1 MTPAQLPPSGTSA
14 AADPQTRLAFGFVT
28 TLFFIWGAVTS
39 VNDVMIPAVKS
50 VFALSDTEAFL
61 TQFAF
66 FLAYG
71 VVSLPAAAL
80 AGRLGSA
87 RAIVTALGVMILGC
101 LLMPLA
107 TTLRAYPIV
116 LVALFVIASGIT
128 LLQVSANPL
137 SAALGL
143 KSRTHFRLVFSQAFN
158 SVGTVVGPFLAAHT
172 LLQGGLFAGGTPTP
186 DKIADS
192 LHRIDIAYEVIAV
205 IVLALAVLLF
215 RVRRLLDASA
225 SADTRLAGGTLSAFG
240 SRWALLGAAA
250 IFLYVGAEVAI
261 GSAMTN
267 FLEQPDIMGVAPV
280 VAGSLVSLYWL
291 GALVG
296 RFVGSAALTRL
307 PAGMLLAGAALAA
320 ALACLVVVGIS
331 GPAAG
336 IVALA
341 IGLSNAIMFPV
352 IFTLTLER
360 STASTPA
367 TVGLLCTAVVGGAV
381 VPLVFAHV
389 ADASSRSAA
398 FVVPLV
404 CYLLIAGFALAARRA
419 PLAGRDATEAPTLA
433 H

>member
-1 MTPAQLPPSGTSA
+1 VTATAAGTPTE
-14 AADPQTRLAFGFVT
+14 PQTKLAFGFVT

-87 RAIVTALGVMILGC
+87 RTIVTALGVMILGC
-101 LLMPLA
+101 LLMPVA
-107 TTLRAYPIV
+107 TTLHAYPVV

-137 SAALGL
+137 SASLGPA
-143 KSRTHFRLVFSQAFN
+143 SRTHFRLVFSQAFN

-172 LLQGGLFAGGTPTP
+172 LLQGGLFDGGTPTP
-186 DKIADS
+186 AKIASS
-192 LHRIDIAYEVIAV
+192 LHRIDIAYEVIAA
-205 IVLALAVLLF
+205 IILALALLLF

-225 SADTRLAGGTLSAFG
+225 SPDTRLGDGALSAFR
-240 SRWALLGAAA
+240 SRWALLGAVA

-267 FLEQPDIMGVAPV
+267 FLEQPDIMAVAPV

-296 RFVGSAALTRL
+296 RFLGSAALTRL
-307 PAGMLLAGAALAA
+307 PAATLLAGAAFAA
-320 ALACLVVVGIS
+320 AAACLVVFAVS

-336 IVALA
+336 VVALA
-341 IGLSNAIMFPV
+341 IGLFNAIMFPV
-352 IFTLTLER
+352 IFTLTMER

-367 TVGLLCTAVVGGAV
+367 TVGLLCTAVVGGAL
-381 VPLVFAHV
+381 VPLVFARV
-389 ADASSRSAA
+389 ADLTSRSTA
-398 FVVPLV
+398 FLVPLA

-419 PLAGRDATEAPTLA
+419 PLARRDVEEAPALA